1 MNELVWT
8 EDEKT
13 LHLKSEDIQDISCEC
28 SAVYKGQTSYSI
40 ETRIKEHCCHYEWLR
55 QLEKSAVTEHNTDN
69 ASKSHSR
76 TSVSH
81 PEIQEHVLA
90 L

>member
-1 MNELVWT
+1 MITCSDISEELAASMFRMNELVWT

-40 ETRIKEHCCHYEWLR
+40 ETRIKEHCCHY
-55 QLEKSAVTEHNTDN
+55 A
-69 ASKSHSR
+69 
-76 TSVSH
+76 
-81 PEIQEHVLA
+81 
-90 L
+90 